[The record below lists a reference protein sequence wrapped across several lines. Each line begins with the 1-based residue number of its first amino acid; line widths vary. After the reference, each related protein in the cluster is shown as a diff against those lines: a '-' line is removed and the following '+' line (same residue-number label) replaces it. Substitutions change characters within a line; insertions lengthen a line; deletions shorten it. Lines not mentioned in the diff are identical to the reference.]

1 MNCLVNADV
10 FLMIS
15 GQRSYFFEQR
25 LHFQHEIDRLYAL
38 YQKFRIKKYNWKTK
52 YDQLHQDNE
61 MTINRLELELK
72 RQIEKN
78 NYNRRNFM
86 TQTDIDC
93 YHFAKMQRDY
103 DNVSIYKNL
112 VIKYS

>member
-25 LHFQHEIDRLYAL
+25 LHFQREIDRLYAL
-38 YQKFRIKKYNWKTK
+38 YQKFRHKKYNMKYK
-52 YDQLHQDNE
+52 YDQLQIE
-61 MTINRLELELK
+61 TGATINRLELELK

-78 NYNRRNFM
+78 NYDRKHILV
-86 TQTDIDC
+86 QTDIDC
-93 YHFAKMQRDY
+93 YQFNKMQRDF
-103 DNVSIYKNL
+103 DNVTLYKNL
-112 VIKYS
+112 VLYI